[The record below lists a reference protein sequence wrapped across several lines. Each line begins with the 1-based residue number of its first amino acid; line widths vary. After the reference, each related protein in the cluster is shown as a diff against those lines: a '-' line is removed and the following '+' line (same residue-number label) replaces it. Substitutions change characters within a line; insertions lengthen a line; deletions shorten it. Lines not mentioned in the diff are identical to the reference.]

1 MPVLLPNLVAREAR
15 ITLGQLPDALR
26 DAVKHIRIFGPHA
39 LAQQLA
45 DEMELRFA
53 PMGLKVEIV
62 AAYPPGEFGV
72 TIPPETVVSA
82 AFSLAARWLLEQKP
96 AFDFLPPKLT
106 LIEQFAAKYSSGRLR
121 TVGAIAAGIAVL
133 VGGLFFIQQIQLWHL
148 RSQWSG
154 MSAKVSELQAVQN
167 LILQYR
173 PWFDDSFRDL
183 AILRKLSLAFPEDG
197 TVTAKTIEIHDD
209 NTVSCSGTARDSTA
223 LLAMQSRLR
232 TTEGVNGLKL
242 DLIHGKTPVQFTFD
256 FQYGNG
262 GANEN

>member
-1 MPVLLPNLVAREAR
+1 
-15 ITLGQLPDALR
+15 
-26 DAVKHIRIFGPHA
+26 
-39 LAQQLA
+39 
-45 DEMELRFA
+45 
-53 PMGLKVEIV
+53 
-62 AAYPPGEFGV
+62 
-72 TIPPETVVSA
+72 
-82 AFSLAARWLLEQKP
+82 
-96 AFDFLPPKLT
+96 

-121 TVGAIAAGIAVL
+121 TIGAIAAGIAVL
-133 VGGLFFIQQIQLWHL
+133 VGGLFVIQQIQLWHL
-148 RSQWSG
+148 RSQWSA
-154 MSAKVSELQAVQN
+154 MSVKVSDLQAVQN
-167 LILQYR
+167 LIIQYR

-232 TTEGVNGLKL
+232 TTDGVNGLKL